1 MLRAF
6 VVVLLLANLAF
17 FAWSQGWLDGIAG
30 VPARSDREPQRLASQ
45 VRPDSI
51 VILPTARISAT
62 GRVPALSCFEA
73 GPFTPTTVVAAEAA
87 LQNVLPPGSWNS
99 VRNEKPGT
107 WLVYMGSYPDPAA
120 MQRKVDEISRRRIEI
135 EPIAVPGEG
144 DFGLSLGRFDDRAGA
159 ERALASLVQ
168 RGIRTA
174 RVVQLSSPTV
184 SFMLRVEGAD
194 AVASAQLTAA
204 KSEILGNGFVACGGA
219 QAAR

>member
-6 VVVLLLANLAF
+6 VVALLLANLAF
-17 FAWSQGWLDGIAG
+17 FAWSQGWLDNVFG
-30 VPARSDREPQRLASQ
+30 VRGRGDHEPERLASQ
-45 VRPDSI
+45 VRPESI
-51 VILPTARISAT
+51 VILPPAAVSAARRA
-62 GRVPALSCFEA
+62 PALSCFEA
-73 GPFTPTTVVAAEAA
+73 GPFTPTTVAAAEAA

-107 WLVYMGSYPDPAA
+107 WLVYMGSFPDQAA

-159 ERALASLVQ
+159 ERALGTLVQ

-174 RVVQLSSPTV
+174 RVVQLTPPTV

-194 AVASAQLTAA
+194 PIAAAQLAA
-204 KSEILGNGFVACGGA
+204 ARSEVLGSGFVACGNA